1 MHRIYQSLERK
12 KKDDKDMDDNILTDS
27 AIKKMTLNTLFE
39 RYMATREL
47 KEPTRV
53 NYIRV

>member
-1 MHRIYQSLERK
+1 
-12 KKDDKDMDDNILTDS
+12 MDDNILTDS

-53 NYIRV
+53 NYIRVWNNRVKRCV